1 MADVVEVLVSTD
13 RRWRVEI
20 RRDGRCQ
27 AFELGFLRATCRR
40 TELETRLAEL
50 GVRLADLHK
59 D

>member
-1 MADVVEVLVSTD
+1 VAEVVEVLVSAD

-27 AFELGFLRATCRR
+27 VFELGFLRATTRR
-40 TELETRLAEL
+40 GELA
-50 GVRLADLHK
+50 VRLASFGVALADLRK

>member
-1 MADVVEVLVSTD
+1 MLVSAD

-27 AFELGFLRATCRR
+27 AFELGFLRLTTRR
-40 TELETRLAEL
+40 AELQDRLGAL
-50 GVRLADLHK
+50 GVRLADLHE

>member
-1 MADVVEVLVSTD
+1 MLVSPD

-27 AFELGFLRATCRR
+27 VFELGFLRATTRR
-40 TELETRLAEL
+40 GELEARLASL
-50 GVRLADLHK
+50 GVDLADLRK

>member
-1 MADVVEVLVSTD
+1 MSAD

-27 AFELGFLRATCRR
+27 VFELGFLRATTRR
-40 TELETRLAEL
+40 GELAARLAQL
-50 GVRLADLHK
+50 GVDLADLRR